1 YGDSPYQTLSAFAG
15 NPLLIS
21 LDELAGRGW
30 LPAGALDD
38 APDFPWGR
46 VDFGAVG
53 PYHEEVLNRAYE
65 GFRASGSAGD
75 AAAFE
80 GWCAENAYWLEDY
93 ALFAALKNSFELRP
107 WVEWPEA
114 LALRD
119 EDALGEARV
128 EHAQA
133 IDEHRFRQWVFH
145 AQWDALKQ
153 YANERGIRIFGD
165 LPLFVAHDSADV
177 WANPDQFF
185 LDERGNPTVVAGV
198 PPDYFSETGQRWGN
212 PLYRWDVMKARGYDW
227 WLRRLRALF
236 TVVDYVRI
244 DHFRGFAAYWEI
256 PAEEETAVRGQWVK
270 GPGHHFFEA
279 VQRELGELPIIAEDL
294 GVITEDV

>member
-1 YGDSPYQTLSAFAG
+1 MDLFPRSSGILLHPTSLPGRYGIGDLGEWAYRFVDWLAGNDQSIWQVLPLGPTGYGDSPYQTLSAFAG
-15 NPLLIS
+15 NPLLIG

-53 PYHEEVLNRAYE
+53 PYHEEVLNQAYE

-133 IDEHRFRQWVFH
+133 IDEQRFRQWVFH

-165 LPLFVAHDSADV
+165 LPIFVAHDSADV

-212 PLYRWDVMKARGYDW
+212 PLYRWDVMK
-227 WLRRLRALF
+227 
-236 TVVDYVRI
+236 
-244 DHFRGFAAYWEI
+244 
-256 PAEEETAVRGQWVK
+256 
-270 GPGHHFFEA
+270 
-279 VQRELGELPIIAEDL
+279 
-294 GVITEDV
+294 